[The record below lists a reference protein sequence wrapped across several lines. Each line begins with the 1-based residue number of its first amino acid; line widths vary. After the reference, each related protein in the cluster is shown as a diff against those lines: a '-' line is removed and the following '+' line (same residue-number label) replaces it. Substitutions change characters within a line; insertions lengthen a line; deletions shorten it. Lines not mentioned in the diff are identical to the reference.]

1 MLLAP
6 DKENK
11 KVFPD
16 VPVVGFHNGKTLKD
30 CRVRGALPKT
40 NETTR
45 CEPCGKNTSL
55 VCNSIRTTTT
65 FPTEACGE
73 VFKIQRG
80 PLNCNSEK
88 VLYLFKCKVVCGEA
102 PYLGKAKTKFR
113 HSFNNYKSK
122 PSAIELSRKET
133 EKYPRNVFM
142 IIIVWII
149 I

>member
-1 MLLAP
+1 MVRPLKTAESEEPYLKLMKP
-6 DKENK
+6 R
-11 KVFPD
+11 D
-16 VPVVGFHNGKTLKD
+16 VNHVGRT
-30 CRVRGALPKT
+30 P
-40 NETTR
+40 
-45 CEPCGKNTSL
+45 L
-55 VCNSIRTTTT
+55 VSNSIRTTTT

-122 PSAIELSRKET
+122 HSAIELSRKEK